1 VVRDPGNLPM
11 VLAAF
16 TLVQS
21 TAKNLRLN
29 LTSIFQQ
36 TGGLANQLSSLRV
49 VYSVSE
55 IKNQVVDGTEKLK
68 SSREGISVEFEWV
81 LLSAIF
87 PSNTYSW
94 HLRNVSFRYPGSKS
108 YALRRVSFRVQQGQ
122 LCVREYLTWLL
133 SLIPN

>member
-1 VVRDPGNLPM
+1 M

-29 LTSIFQQ
+29 LNSIFQQ

-68 SSREGISVEFEWV
+68 NSREGISLEFEWV
-81 LLSAIF
+81 LTAVF
-87 PSNTYSW
+87 PQI
-94 HLRNVSFRYPGSKS
+94 HIHG
-108 YALRRVSFRVQQGQ
+108 
-122 LCVREYLTWLL
+122 
-133 SLIPN
+133 I

>member
-1 VVRDPGNLPM
+1 M

-21 TAKNLRLN
+21 TVKNLRLN
-29 LTSIFQQ
+29 LNSFFQQ

-68 SSREGISVEFEWV
+68 SSREGISLEFEWV
-81 LLSAIF
+81 ITAIF
-87 PSNTYSW
+87 
-94 HLRNVSFRYPGSKS
+94 HQIF
-108 YALRRVSFRVQQGQ
+108 
-122 LCVREYLTWLL
+122 
-133 SLIPN
+133 IHDI

>member
-1 VVRDPGNLPM
+1 M

-29 LTSIFQQ
+29 LNSIFQQ

-55 IKNQVVDGTEKLK
+55 IKNQIVDGAEKLK
-68 SSREGISVEFEWV
+68 GGHEGMSLEFEWV
-81 LLSAIF
+81 ITTIF
-87 PSNTYSW
+87 PQILIHGIQGMFLSNILAARAMHCATCRSESNKVNY
-94 HLRNVSFRYPGSKS
+94 V
-108 YALRRVSFRVQQGQ
+108 
-122 LCVREYLTWLL
+122 
-133 SLIPN
+133 

>member
-21 TAKNLRLN
+21 TATNLRLN
-29 LTSIFQQ
+29 LNSIFQQ

-81 LLSAIF
+81 LTAIF
-87 PSNTYSW
+87 P
-94 HLRNVSFRYPGSKS
+94 RI
-108 YALRRVSFRVQQGQ
+108 
-122 LCVREYLTWLL
+122 
-133 SLIPN
+133 LILGI

>member
-1 VVRDPGNLPM
+1 M

-29 LTSIFQQ
+29 LNSIFQQ

-68 SSREGISVEFEWV
+68 SSREGISLEFEWV
-81 LLSAIF
+81 LFAIF
-87 PSNTYSW
+87 LQT
-94 HLRNVSFRYPGSKS
+94 
-108 YALRRVSFRVQQGQ
+108 
-122 LCVREYLTWLL
+122 
-133 SLIPN
+133 LIDGI

>member
-1 VVRDPGNLPM
+1 M

-29 LTSIFQQ
+29 LNSIFQQ

-55 IKNQVVDGTEKLK
+55 IKNQVVDGNEKLK
-68 SSREGISVEFEWV
+68 SSREGISLEFEWV
-81 LLSAIF
+81 LAAIF
-87 PSNTYSW
+87 LQLLIHGIQVMSLSNIPEASPM
-94 HLRNVSFRYPGSKS
+94 HCAVCHSESNKVN
-108 YALRRVSFRVQQGQ
+108 YA
-122 LCVREYLTWLL
+122 
-133 SLIPN
+133 